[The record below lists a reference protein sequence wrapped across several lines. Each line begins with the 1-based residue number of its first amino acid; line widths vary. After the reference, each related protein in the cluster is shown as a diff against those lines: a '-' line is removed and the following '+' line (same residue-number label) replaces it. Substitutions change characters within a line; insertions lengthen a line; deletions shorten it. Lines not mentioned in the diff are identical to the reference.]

1 MNKVLA
7 FPVAIGL
14 VLALASCEPAE
25 PAQTSEATG
34 SVTKVYGDAARGQVL
49 ATKWCAN
56 CHLLDAVIGSDSVP
70 SLQAIAAGPRGLPAP
85 LRVFL
90 TQPHAPMPPLQLSN
104 QEIEDLIVFIQSLNP
119 GGG

>member
-1 MNKVLA
+1 VGQIDLTRSLNFSHQVHRR
-7 FPVAIGL
+7 
-14 VLALASCEPAE
+14 LALGFGKGSDVLPA
-25 PAQTSEATG
+25 PAA
-34 SVTKVYGDAARGQVL
+34 DAARGQVL